1 MKIRHYMML
10 ATMFMLAA
18 TAGHLT
24 ACSSSDNP
32 ATDPADSWRQTLPE
46 SIRELT
52 GIEKFQ
58 TPIDYAKADNW
69 LNVPATIDKDVD
81 VFFIYPTCYMPANAT
96 DPALC
101 DIDNAVMREGAQR
114 MFRIQASVFAESCNI
129 FMPYYRQFSVPELA
143 ALGDDGVEEA
153 FRYSASQDPTRAL
166 DYYFEHWN
174 EGRPFI
180 IAGHS
185 QGSAITLM
193 LLEDYFREHPDRYER
208 MIAAYPIGYGV
219 TPRDL
224 QRFPHLKFAEGAT
237 DTGVIISWN
246 TEGPQN
252 NGHDNVVVK
261 KNGLCINPLNWRLDD
276 TYAPITENLGSFNN
290 NTEQLVPAMADAQL
304 NVSRGVVIVTTE
316 QAANEAAID
325 ASMQQFFGPQCYH
338 GWDYGLFYMNL
349 RQNIADRIVAWQTQH
364 GEIPKAIQDVPG
376 IEKFQTAVDYT
387 DASNWLSLPASTDK
401 AVDLFYL
408 YPTAYTSPDLSA
420 EAIASIDDKG
430 MRSTATTNLSNNGP
444 AFSDYCNVFAPFY
457 RQVDVSY
464 ANMQSEEDFNTLTDY
479 VTSQDPTRA
488 LDYYFEHLN
497 HGRPF
502 IIAGHSQGSMTTL
515 KLLATYFRQHR
526 ELLNRMVAA
535 YPIGYSVT
543 DRYLAANPH
552 LKFAEGADDTGVI
565 VSWNTEGVGNK
576 NAKNLVVESGA
587 ISINPLNWR
596 RDATYA
602 SVSEN
607 HGSRINGQI
616 VEGIADAQLDIERG
630 VVVVTTEAA
639 KPYIIPEN
647 MQAIFGPE
655 CYHAQD
661 YAFFFVNLKENV
673 ARRIEAWKAK

>member
-1 MKIRHYMML
+1 M
-10 ATMFMLAA
+10 TLAA
-18 TAGHLT
+18 VLVLT
-24 ACSSSDNP
+24 ACSTHDDN
-32 ATDPADSWRQTLPE
+32 PADSWRQTLPE
-46 SIRELT
+46 SIRGLS

-58 TPIDYAKADNW
+58 MPTDYADASNW
-69 LNVPATIDKDVD
+69 LNVPVKIDKDVD
-81 VFFIYPTCYMPANAT
+81 VFFIYPTCYMPANVT

-101 DIDNAVMREGAQR
+101 DIDNAGMREGAQR

-185 QGSAITLM
+185 QGSAIALM

-261 KNGLCINPLNWRLDD
+261 KNELCINPLNWRLDD

-290 NTEQLVPAMADAQL
+290 NTEQLVPAMADARL

-387 DASNWLSLPASTDK
+387 DASNWLSLPATTDK

-457 RQVDVSY
+457 REAGWLIDSVVFLRLMDRAEAANNKTILFTMGMYGCGKTTSLNNNPDLKKLVSEVGVVSEGAY
-464 ANMQSEEDFNTLTDY
+464 NNVKYFDEMVAKSGNRDFEPHLIYVYNDAETGYTNCMERLIHSNRAATSRANMP
-479 VTSQDPTRA
+479 TSCWSTR
-488 LDYYFEHLN
+488 
-497 HGRPF
+497 
-502 IIAGHSQGSMTTL
+502 M
-515 KLLATYFRQHR
+515 
-526 ELLNRMVAA
+526 
-535 YPIGYSVT
+535 
-543 DRYLAANPH
+543 
-552 LKFAEGADDTGVI
+552 
-565 VSWNTEGVGNK
+565 
-576 NAKNLVVESGA
+576 
-587 ISINPLNWR
+587 
-596 RDATYA
+596 
-602 SVSEN
+602 
-607 HGSRINGQI
+607 
-616 VEGIADAQLDIERG
+616 
-630 VVVVTTEAA
+630 
-639 KPYIIPEN
+639 
-647 MQAIFGPE
+647 
-655 CYHAQD
+655 C
-661 YAFFFVNLKENV
+661 
-673 ARRIEAWKAK
+673 